1 MECFTSSSCFIISP
15 SAVPTVD
22 ERGRRLLAPLSIT
35 LLSGTS
41 RVGAGDE
48 RVVGLVCP
56 DEDDVRSLEN
66 IMLHSEE

>member
-1 MECFTSSSCFIISP
+1 MCFTSSSCFIISP

-22 ERGRRLLAPLSIT
+22 ERGRRLLVPLSIT

-41 RVGAGDE
+41 GVGAGDE

-56 DEDDVRSLEN
+56 DDGDVRSLEN
-66 IMLHSEE
+66 IMLCSEE

>member
-1 MECFTSSSCFIISP
+1 MECFTSSSCFINSP

-22 ERGRRLLAPLSIT
+22 ERGRRLLVPLSIT
-35 LLSGTS
+35 LLSVTS